1 LKAAPACAK
10 QHGIFTPALHLLS
23 GSPQGARKMTT
34 GTTMANEGE
43 DSGDRRNPHRGTFEG
58 FITAT
63 KWGVALI
70 SLTLI
75 LMAIFL
81 V

>member
-1 LKAAPACAK
+1 
-10 QHGIFTPALHLLS
+10 
-23 GSPQGARKMTT
+23 
-34 GTTMANEGE
+34 MANDGE
-43 DSGDRRNPHRGTFEG
+43 DGGDRRNPHQGTFEG

-70 SLTLI
+70 SLALI

>member
-1 LKAAPACAK
+1 
-10 QHGIFTPALHLLS
+10 
-23 GSPQGARKMTT
+23 MTT
-34 GTTMANEGE
+34 GTTMADNGE
-43 DSGDRRNPHRGTFEG
+43 ERGKPNTSHHDTFEG

-70 SLTLI
+70 ALALI

>member
-1 LKAAPACAK
+1 
-10 QHGIFTPALHLLS
+10 
-23 GSPQGARKMTT
+23 MTT
-34 GTTMANEGE
+34 GTTMANN
-43 DSGDRRNPHRGTFEG
+43 GDDAGKSRIEHQETFEG

-63 KWGVALI
+63 KWGVALV
-70 SLTLI
+70 SLALI

>member
-1 LKAAPACAK
+1 MAGHISDQGDNSGK
-10 QHGIFTPALHLLS
+10 TPNDN
-23 GSPQGARKMTT
+23 Q
-34 GTTMANEGE
+34 E
-43 DSGDRRNPHRGTFEG
+43 TFEG

-63 KWGVALI
+63 KWGVGLV
-70 SLTLI
+70 SLALI